1 MIARATPSPRSAPTW
16 SAQPDVEAPA
26 TAAGRGSPVRRI
38 ARIALGWTL
47 LVVGGA
53 LLVLPGPGLLV
64 IAGGLALLATEYP
77 WAARLLRLAR
87 QRLAA
92 LRPRRDHQR

>member
-1 MIARATPSPRSAPTW
+1 MIARATSSPPP
-16 SAQPDVEAPA
+16 AQA
-26 TAAGRGSPVRRI
+26 TGRGNPVRRM

-64 IAGGLALLATEYP
+64 IAGGLAILATEYP
-77 WAARLLRLAR
+77 WAARLLSIAR

-92 LRPRRDHQR
+92 VRPRRGTDGNRGRE

>member
-1 MIARATPSPRSAPTW
+1 MTPLTDRATTSPRPAPV
-16 SAQPDVEAPA
+16 AA
-26 TAAGRGSPVRRI
+26 TTSGRGSPVRRV

-77 WAARLLRLAR
+77 WAAKLLRLAR